1 MRSLTSLVL
10 DTSFFLIGWSYVIV
24 APYTKVEES
33 FNIQAI
39 HDLLTHGFTPDKLKN
54 VSRHCYTEMYV
65 HQRKVRSFPIFW
77 SNTTDV
83 SWKHSTYL
91 HSLPI
96 YQYSGVSQSNIFQGR
111 PSNNWFASRLCNTLD
126 LNL

>member
-1 MRSLTSLVL
+1 MRSLTSLAL

-54 VSRHCYTEMYV
+54 VSRHCYTEKYV
-65 HQRKVRSFPIFW
+65 HQWKVRSFPIFW

-111 PSNNWFASRLCNTLD
+111 PSNNWFASRLYNTLD